1 MTEALYKQ
9 WIHNT
14 SDGYPIVCHE
24 WSPPEGLTPK
34 AKIMILHGI
43 QSHAGW
49 YQNLAKTL
57 AFKGIEVLMPDR
69 RGSGQNKLDRGH
81 AQNSGRLIQD
91 IDEIRR
97 AWLRSQVDPS
107 IIKPA
112 IAGISWG
119 GKLAAAA
126 VVAHPDAFEGLAL
139 IAPGLFAQVRPPF
152 LTQLKIAF
160 CAIFSPKTLFEIPLS
175 NPALFTDQAGWQDF
189 IATDPQTLHYA
200 TARFF
205 IVSRSLDLQLNHFRK
220 RILVPLLLQIA
231 GCDRIIRNVK
241 TIEYFQKIKSLK
253 KFLIEYPKAHHTL
266 EFEPAPTSNQYAED
280 LAEWLLGN
288 LSTKNSD

>member
-1 MTEALYKQ
+1 MTEAKYKQ

-34 AKIMILHGI
+34 AKIIILHGI

-57 AFKGIEVLMPDR
+57 AVKGIEVLMPDR

-81 AQNSGRLIQD
+81 AQKSRRLIQD
-91 IDEIRR
+91 IDEIRQ
-97 AWLRSQVDPS
+97 AWLQPNTNSSTR
-107 IIKPA
+107 KPA

-126 VVAHPDAFEGLAL
+126 VAAHPDAFEGLAL

-160 CAIFSPKTLFEIPLS
+160 CAVFSPKTLFEIPLS
-175 NPALFTDQAGWQDF
+175 NPSLFTDQADWQDF

-220 RILVPLLLQIA
+220 RIRVPVLLQIA
-231 GCDRIIRNVK
+231 GYDRIIKNDK
-241 TIEYFQKIKSLK
+241 TIEYFQKIKSIK

-266 EFEPAPTSNQYAED
+266 EFEPDPTSNQYAED
-280 LAEWLLGN
+280 LAEWLLGTRP
-288 LSTKNSD
+288 SGNSN